1 MLLLVSSH
9 ALALSFALYA
19 PSRPASC
26 IKRVRGGAPPQ
37 ASVRRTLDE
46 ARSENEAFHREECS
60 RSEKAFFYFDGD
72 SSSEWAATP
81 PAWESFRFGS
91 TPAPAVDCAAP
102 HPFGQG
108 DLAHVSCE
116 SLFTAAD
123 CEAIIREA
131 ETDRAWRGAQPL
143 ASYAQNASVFRPVG
157 EMPCSARWLDEQ
169 LKCTIYPAVLAA
181 FPRCTALSAR
191 SLRCSAASVVKYNA
205 SAGQTCLGVH
215 RDGPLV
221 TAIIPLNGLEAYA
234 GGGTYLEALCGS
246 EAAGHDA
253 GVLRRETGHLI
264 LHPATLRHGG
274 APITRGVRYI
284 LVLWIFSA
292 TFLPHWHYSTQR
304 AARFLAS
311 ALRIPRDACS
321 AYRADLL
328 AAAARGFEEAILLG
342 ANGYTES
349 AQVGLAQ
356 ALLELEL
363 GDTGALHQDLSMGA
377 QFIRRALATALELAP
392 ANAHAASLLSRV
404 SSADL
409 QEHRLTDSL

>member
-1 MLLLVSSH
+1 
-9 ALALSFALYA
+9 
-19 PSRPASC
+19 
-26 IKRVRGGAPPQ
+26 
-37 ASVRRTLDE
+37 
-46 ARSENEAFHREECS
+46 
-60 RSEKAFFYFDGD
+60 
-72 SSSEWAATP
+72 
-81 PAWESFRFGS
+81 
-91 TPAPAVDCAAP
+91 
-102 HPFGQG
+102 
-108 DLAHVSCE
+108 
-116 SLFTAAD
+116 
-123 CEAIIREA
+123 
-131 ETDRAWRGAQPL
+131 
-143 ASYAQNASVFRPVG
+143 
-157 EMPCSARWLDEQ
+157 
-169 LKCTIYPAVLAA
+169 
-181 FPRCTALSAR
+181 
-191 SLRCSAASVVKYNA
+191 
-205 SAGQTCLGVH
+205 
-215 RDGPLV
+215 
-221 TAIIPLNGLEAYA
+221 
-234 GGGTYLEALCGS
+234 
-246 EAAGHDA
+246 
-253 GVLRRETGHLI
+253 
-264 LHPATLRHGG
+264 
-274 APITRGVRYI
+274 VRYI

-363 GDTGALHQDLSMGA
+363 GGTGALHQDLSMGA